1 MKDVAELQRQS
12 FGHTLFLCARLLDEI
27 AQARINREAGRR
39 VMRPALTR
47 ILPHLRAD
55 GVRVTDLARAAD
67 VSKQAVSQAIGALEA
82 EGIVELR
89 ADPADARAKRVHLTK
104 RGGEAFAHGL
114 GVLAGLERELEA
126 ELGPRLLE
134 QTRRGLAAMQPVLER
149 WRSAPHDEP
158 RPKRSRPPR

>member
-12 FGHTLFLCARLLDEI
+12 FGHTLFVCARLLDEI
-27 AQARINREAGRR
+27 AQARVNREAGRR

-47 ILPHLRAD
+47 ILPHLRAE

-67 VSKQAVSQAIGALEA
+67 VTKQAVSQAIAALEA
-82 EGIVELR
+82 EGVVELR
-89 ADPADARAKRVHLTK
+89 PDPADARAKRVHLTK

-114 GVLAGLERELEA
+114 GVLAALERELEA

-149 WRSAPHDEP
+149 WRSESEP
-158 RPKRSRPPR
+158 AQRKRSR